1 MNEKLEQVKEL
12 VGKLNKRTKILAIVG
27 AAVLV
32 IGAIVVALILNN
44 RPYETLFSGLGAE
57 EAQQISQKLQ
67 EDGVEFKFQGDSTI
81 LVRKDVV
88 DATKAMLVQE
98 GYPKSGFTY
107 DLYFDNA
114 SLMTTDSD
122 KDTYKL
128 YELQDRIGSTIRLF
142 EGVKD
147 AKVTIA
153 LAEQSKYVLSNG
165 SEQNS
170 TATATV
176 TMEDGGS
183 PTKEQALGI
192 QRLVAKSVPNMELS
206 DVAVFDGNGKDVS
219 VENGESADS
228 SDAEEIAQIVE
239 DQIAQKV
246 MKVLGPIY
254 GEDNVKVSARAKIN
268 MEQLMRES
276 ITYSTPEKINETDKT
291 GIISKEEEYRDGTGT
306 GTGAGGVVGTETNA
320 DTAEYNTEG
329 TGDGT
334 GTYSESSS
342 KEYLVDQIKEQG
354 QVTPGALDDL
364 TVSVAINGRNFG
376 SLQEAQLLA
385 LIGNASGI
393 AAADQRDKITV
404 ASAPFY
410 QAEEEE
416 EAEPVDSFTVRPVY
430 LAAAIAAALILLA
443 IIIILLV
450 ISKRRKKAGEE
461 EEMNE
466 LESAVEA
473 LEAYAP
479 ASDLN
484 KELQEMQ
491 NDKGMELKRNVR
503 EFADQNPEI
512 SAQLLKHW
520 LNGGEGDGE

>member
-1 MNEKLEQVKEL
+1 MNEKLGQVKEF
-12 VGKLNKRTKILAIVG
+12 VGKLSKRVKILIISG

-32 IGAIVVALILNN
+32 IGAVVIALILNN
-44 RPYETLFSGLGAE
+44 RPYEVLFSGLGVE

-81 LVRKDVV
+81 LVKSDVV
-88 DATKAMLVQE
+88 DATKAKLVQE

-114 SLMTTDSD
+114 SMMTTDSD

-153 LAEQSKYVLSNG
+153 LAEQSKYVLSDG
-165 SEQNS
+165 SDQKS

-176 TMEDGGS
+176 TMEDGSS
-183 PTKEQALGI
+183 PSKEQALGI
-192 QRLVAKSVPNMELS
+192 QRLVAKSVPNMDLS
-206 DVAVFDGNGKDVS
+206 DVAVFDGNGNDVS
-219 VENGESADS
+219 VEADGAADS
-228 SDAEEIAQIVE
+228 SDAEELAQIVE
-239 DQIAQKV
+239 NQIARKV
-246 MKVLGPIY
+246 MEVLGPIY
-254 GEDNVKVSARAKIN
+254 GDENVRVSARAKIN
-268 MEQLMRES
+268 MEQLIRES
-276 ITYSTPEKINETDKT
+276 TTYTTPEKIDEEDKT

-306 GTGAGGVVGTETNA
+306 AAGASGVAGTETNA

-329 TGDGT
+329 TGTGD

-342 KEYLVDQIKEQG
+342 KEYLVNQVKEQG
-354 QVTPGALDDL
+354 QVSPGVLDDL

-393 AAADQRDKITV
+393 ANADRRDKITV

-410 QAEEEE
+410 QSEEEEE
-416 EAEPVDSFTVRPVY
+416 EAEEADSVTVKPLY

-443 IIIILLV
+443 IIILV
-450 ISKRRKKAGEE
+450 LIISRRRSKKAGEE
-461 EEMNE
+461 DELNE
-466 LESAVEA
+466 LQEA

-479 ASDLN
+479 VADVN
-484 KELQEMQ
+484 KELQEVQ

-512 SAQLLKHW
+512 SAQLLKYW
-520 LNGGEGDGE
+520 LNGGDANGEQ